1 MRKKNFKGRCEKRK
15 LPKCEDVCRT
25 FDAIQYAYADLL
37 NESSDIKSFR
47 VNVLL
52 DGMEGDY
59 TSDFVCVKADHDLM
73 VRECVE
79 RKHLTKPLTMKLL
92 QASRDFWLR
101 HGVSDWGIVIEKEG
115 AANEQG

>member
-15 LPKCEDVCRT
+15 LSKCEDVCRT
-25 FDAIQYAYADLL
+25 FDAIQFAYADLL
-37 NESSDIKSFR
+37 NGSEDIKSFR

-52 DGMEGDY
+52 DGMDGGY
-59 TSDFVCVKADHDLM
+59 TSDFVCVKADNDLM

-79 RKHLTKPLTMKLL
+79 RKHLTKPLTVKLF
-92 QASRDFWLR
+92 QASKDFWLR

-115 AANEQG
+115 GFNG